1 MITTSS
7 SRPNISDTN
16 FPVLS
21 LISNHYNSMF
31 LNTND
36 EIELARYGLRVGST
50 LGTGTYAKVKSAYSE
65 QLSHKVAIKII
76 NRRKAPTDFQRHFLP
91 RELSILQQ
99 INHLHIIQVYD
110 IFSYGSK
117 LCIVMELAKT
127 DLLDYI
133 KLIGR
138 LNEDKARKMFT
149 QLISAIDYLHQMN
162 IVHRDLKCENVLLD
176 KNFDVKLSD
185 FGFARVIQTNEL
197 SHTYC
202 GSAAYASCEI
212 LQGIPYNAIPADIW
226 SCGVILYIMVYG
238 SMPFD
243 DSNIRKLVRCQ
254 LEKKIHFSRYK
265 LLSIECKQLI
275 LSLLEPDIKIRA
287 TIIQIKNNDWIKGRI
302 SSIIINNDSPTNI
315 SLSGIGRS
323 IPTTP
328 KLFSPI
334 VNNIQESTIKM
345 MKTTI
350 TDNYQ
355 LSTLNQ
361 KNSFGQ
367 IINKSLTI
375 TNSLAKD

>member
-1 MITTSS
+1 MTTNSS
-7 SRPNISDTN
+7 LRSNTFKKDST
-16 FPVLS
+16 VLS
-21 LISNHYNSMF
+21 LISDHYHSMF

-36 EIELARYGLRVGST
+36 ELELAHFGLRVGST

-76 NRRKAPTDFQRHFLP
+76 NRRKAPADFQRHFLP

-99 INHLHIIQVYD
+99 INHSHIIQVYD
-110 IFSYGSK
+110 IFSYGNK

-127 DLLDYI
+127 DLLDYV

-138 LNEDKARKMFT
+138 LDEDKARKMFT
-149 QLISAIDYLHQMN
+149 QLISSVDYLHQIN

-176 KNFDVKLSD
+176 KSFDVKLSD

-265 LLSIECKQLI
+265 PLSMECKQLI
-275 LSLLEPDIKIRA
+275 SSLLEPDIKIRA
-287 TIIQIKNNDWIKGRI
+287 TIVHIKNNDWIKGHI
-302 SSIIINNDSPTNI
+302 MSTINEDSSKTI
-315 SLSGIGRS
+315 SLSAVAR
-323 IPTTP
+323 TTATTQ
-328 KLFSPI
+328 KLLSPI
-334 VNNIQESTIKM
+334 VNNLQESTIKT
-345 MKTTI
+345 MKKTI
-350 TDNYQ
+350 PDNY
-355 LSTLNQ
+355 
-361 KNSFGQ
+361 
-367 IINKSLTI
+367 
-375 TNSLAKD
+375 